1 MNRTRIAVIL
11 LPLFALLA
19 ETASAIPVFARQYGM
34 SCAACH
40 TAFPRLNAFGEQFV
54 ENNFRLANWRD
65 IGGDIKDDLLVMPEY
80 PPLSIRAQ
88 GFFQARDAEN
98 VDVVTGERTQAD
110 TDFQSPYLIKLL
122 SSAPLSEHISFYFY
136 GIFAEKG
143 GNGETLIEDAW
154 FSHDDLFGSGVAMQL
169 GQFQVSDLM
178 FPREQRLT
186 FQDYVPYRMAGITYE
201 RGIILS
207 RGAGPLDLAVGLVNG
222 NGISDSADINS
233 PGFARPD
240 NLFDND
246 NGKNAFGRIGT
257 TLGPVNVGLFG
268 LSGEQSRADGPAGAA
283 DGPTGSDKE
292 VYGIDLSGRI
302 GAKTYWYAQYLWNTW
317 DDFLVAAPGQSFDW
331 EGGFAGIDYNLDE
344 RWVLSGLYNYADA
357 GDFEGSD
364 TVFEGLDINSVTLAA
379 SYYFMRNV
387 KGVIEINGDLLDKE
401 PQTGT
406 YFTGHLTRENYI
418 LFGFDT
424 AF

>member
-1 MNRTRIAVIL
+1 MKTVRLAFIV
-11 LPLFALLA
+11 ALLLAVLA
-19 ETASAIPVFARQYGM
+19 ESASAIPVFARQYGM

-40 TAFPRLNAFGEQFV
+40 TAFPRLNAFGEQFADS
-54 ENNFRLANWRD
+54 NFRLGNWRD
-65 IGGDIKDDLLVMPEY
+65 TGADLKDDLLVLPEY

-88 GFFQARDAEN
+88 GFVQARDAEN
-98 VDVVTGERTQAD
+98 IDVLTGERTQAD
-110 TDFQSPYLIKLL
+110 TDFQSPYLVKLL

-143 GNGETLIEDAW
+143 GNGETIIEDAW
-154 FSHDDLFGSGVAMQL
+154 FSHDDLFGSGVGMQL

-201 RGIILS
+201 RGVILS

-222 NGISDSADINS
+222 NGINDSVDANS

-240 NLFDND
+240 NSFDND

-257 TLGPVNVGLFG
+257 SLGPVSVGLFG
-268 LSGEQSRADGPAGAA
+268 LSGEQSRAQGAAGLDDGP
-283 DGPTGSDKE
+283 PGSDKE
-292 VYGIDLSGRI
+292 VYGIDFSGRI
-302 GAKTYWYAQYLWNTW
+302 GASTYWFAQYLWNRW

-331 EGGFAGIDYNLDE
+331 EGGFVGVDYQLDE

-357 GDFEGSD
+357 GDFANTD
-364 TVFEGLDINSVTLAA
+364 TVFEGIEMNSLTLAA

-387 KGVIEINGDLLDKE
+387 KGILEINGDLLDKD

-406 YFTGHLTRENYI
+406 YFTGHLSRENYV
-418 LFGFDT
+418 LFGFDA

>member
-65 IGGDIKDDLLVMPEY
+65 IGGDIKDDLLVLPEY

-387 KGVIEINGDLLDKE
+387 KGIIEVNGDLLDKDE
-401 PQTGT
+401 QTGAF
-406 YFTGHLTRENYI
+406 YTGHLTRENYV